1 MLLTLA
7 GPSETHVVTATTLGP
22 RPEDWAPLPSIGLPI
37 DDTACYVLVHG
48 EPAER
53 QSLALVAMG
62 GACMPAAATPA
73 PLAAGREGVS
83 CTPTDACARGFAAPR
98 PRAGGSLF
106 VFKSLRTLFQA

>member
-48 EPAER
+48 EPVER
-53 QSLALVAMG
+53 QSLDLVAMG
-62 GACMPAAATPA
+62 GACLPAAATAA
-73 PLAAGREGVS
+73 PLAPGRWPRGCLLHADRRVRPGL
-83 CTPTDACARGFAAPR
+83 CGAKTARWR
-98 PRAGGSLF
+98 LF
-106 VFKSLRTLFQA
+106 VCF